1 MAHFMSWVDEVCRS
15 PSGGQMEAGLVE
27 MEWGPGI
34 YSPVSSNQRSALLSW
49 NWGGICYMRVFC
61 PISGEK
67 HVRRVGYLSA
77 RVPHLEYVLNPNK
90 SLCGMTSQLLHG
102 LPFYLEARGV
112 KEQHLG

>member
-1 MAHFMSWVDEVCRS
+1 MQKSEWGADGGW
-15 PSGGQMEAGLVE
+15 SGGNGMGTWHLFSCVFKPKIGSSFLELGRHLLHEGLLPYFRREACE
-27 MEWGPGI
+27 
-34 YSPVSSNQRSALLSW
+34 
-49 NWGGICYMRVFC
+49 
-61 PISGEK
+61 
-67 HVRRVGYLSA
+67 RVGYLSA